1 VFGAGYPKME
11 YNTALE
17 KSITTA
23 KLLAVIA
30 RVFFPKQSLGRRGD
44 CFAES
49 TLSEANVLA
58 MTDK

>member
-1 VFGAGYPKME
+1 ME
-11 YNTALE
+11 YNITLE